1 MFLTTAEVPL
11 QPGTVSPA
19 TLSVTILPFGMTKD
33 ISSEKTGKFTLKAK
47 VRYHCHLCPP
57 LRHHVI
63 VRHLL
68 AYPPPP
74 PRVMTSFMNSPL
86 GGFPENH
93 QNVICRQTE
102 FFGNKTTAIK
112 VAWNLFSELY
122 VFSRFLNKKKCFFFR
137 GPVCLPG

>member
-68 AYPPPP
+68 AYPPSSSSGDD
-74 PRVMTSFMNSPL
+74 VIYELPL
-86 GGFPENH
+86 MEYP
-93 QNVICRQTE
+93 IL
-102 FFGNKTTAIK
+102 I
-112 VAWNLFSELY
+112 L
-122 VFSRFLNKKKCFFFR
+122 
-137 GPVCLPG
+137 